1 LVINNGERPLGAS
14 HRRRDDPLRGI
25 NAATHPNAE
34 QALSFRSCEGQR
46 SCLPNYSFI
55 MNRVRIS
62 PKRNPYIAYPFQAN
76 HWHRAA
82 RKPPFGNPD
91 SLWPKNA
98 LDKPPFRTTFQ

>member
-1 LVINNGERPLGAS
+1 MVRRPPILCLASPNDFIQRKIQLLINNSERPLGAS

-62 PKRNPYIAYPFQAN
+62 PKRNPYIA
-76 HWHRAA
+76 
-82 RKPPFGNPD
+82 
-91 SLWPKNA
+91 
-98 LDKPPFRTTFQ
+98 